1 MGASESAESSRRRA
15 THASSSSSSIE
26 HTVGRAAMQEA
37 HFSNAA
43 SVHVV
48 GGSVHEDEALAR
60 ALQRVELEGTLGDGF
75 LRPAAGVSR
84 DVDDDVGRRNVP
96 REAVKEENTA
106 DDEALARAL
115 QEDEDALG
123 LTASSAPSVPST
135 SGTTHVSERDHDP
148 FGCKGCGCAMS
159 AMERLAS
166 VRALGSMWHR
176 ACFVCEECRQPLASA
191 FGGGSPFVVSGRDG
205 ERRRVFH
212 ERCYREKHRPK
223 CCVCEDFIPSSGD
236 GYVRFETTPYWG
248 ETSCPI
254 HATDGTPKCDGCGRY
269 QKRRGGEEHEH
280 VPLPD
285 GRSLCLSCVQSVVVD
300 QRDAE
305 PLYRSVLDF
314 FASHGLSALGPG
326 TELPPLYLCTQ
337 DVMNNVD
344 EQEEWHH
351 GRTAQVRGMCVSH
364 VETVSTVYREPTWS
378 PAPRNG
384 NQSSIF
390 DVFGGSF
397 QMVERRIPRSQTQ
410 KVTAILVLSC
420 LPRLL
425 SGSIL
430 AHEVTHMF
438 LRLNDYPPLDP
449 VVEEGLCQLLALL
462 WVEHQITHPS
472 TASSFS
478 DADAVFA
485 AYVCESIKLD
495 PSPVY
500 GDGVRAALDAH
511 GKVGLFDLLH
521 RVRIDAQFPS

>member
-1 MGASESAESSRRRA
+1 
-15 THASSSSSSIE
+15 
-26 HTVGRAAMQEA
+26 MQEA
-37 HFSNAA
+37 HANAA
-43 SVHVV
+43 SVHALGV
-48 GGSVHEDEALAR
+48 SVDGDEALAR
-60 ALQRVELEGTLGDGF
+60 ALQRVELEGTRGVAHEALDDGF
-75 LRPAAGVSR
+75 LRPMRVSR
-84 DVDDDVGRRNVP
+84 DLDVGLNIP
-96 REAVKEENTA
+96 REALKEANTA

-115 QEDEDALG
+115 QEEEDALG
-123 LTASSAPSVPST
+123 LTASTSSAPST
-135 SGTTHVSERDHDP
+135 SETTNVSDQDP
-148 FGCKGCGCAMS
+148 LGCKGCGCAMS

-191 FGGGSPFVVSGRDG
+191 FGGGSPFVVSGREG

-280 VPLPD
+280 VTLPD

-351 GRTAQVRGMCVSH
+351 GRSAQVRGMCVSH

-378 PAPRNG
+378 STPRNG
-384 NQSSIF
+384 NQSPSSSSIF

-397 QMVERRIPRSQTQ
+397 HMVERRIPRSQTQ

-472 TASSFS
+472 SSSAASS
-478 DADAVFA
+478 DADAAFA

-511 GKVGLFDLLH
+511 SKFGLFDLLR
-521 RVRIDAQFPS
+521 RVRVDARFPS